1 MRLIL
6 SVLFCILPIIETA
19 GHAPLNFTYSEKV
32 YSEKFLG
39 EQAYLRNVSEIRIR
53 KKSHESVLSSIPSEI
68 EPQNPKILLISS
80 NIKSSF
86 FATGVEQGLAP
97 NTVMKLI
104 DIYKNLDVNFK
115 KDITPESK
123 LEVLLERPS
132 EHKNSREKILYT
144 SLTIHNKIINLYYY
158 KPQDGKEGYFDK
170 EGLSL
175 KNNTFFIKPLNGDY
189 RISSKFGNRKHPIRG
204 HTAFH
209 KGVDYATKF
218 GTPIY
223 ATADGIIDYIGNNG
237 GYGKY
242 IRIKHKDDYA
252 TCYAHISKFNN
263 NLKLGSKIKQ
273 GQIVAY
279 VGSTGNATGPH
290 LHYEVIHHSKH
301 IDPLLLERKI
311 EIKLSGHELTKFK
324 LFIDKMDKVINNRV
338 DTKI

>member
-1 MRLIL
+1 MKLIIF
-6 SVLFCILPIIETA
+6 VLFCILPIIETA
-19 GHAPLNFTYSEKV
+19 GHTPLNSF

-39 EQAYLRNVSEIRIR
+39 EYSAQAHLKNISTTSEIRIR
-53 KKSHESVLSSIPSEI
+53 KKSN
-68 EPQNPKILLISS
+68 EPVETYLTSAKILLISS

-97 NTVMKLI
+97 NTVMRLI

-123 LEVLLERPS
+123 LEVLLERSS
-132 EHKNSREKILYT
+132 EHKNSKEKILYT

-158 KPQDGKEGYFDK
+158 KSQDGKEGYFDK

-175 KNNTFFIKPLNGDY
+175 KNNTFFIKPLNGGY
-189 RISSKFGNRKHPIRG
+189 RISSKFGNRKHPIHG

-209 KGVDYATKF
+209 KGVDYATKI

-223 ATADGIIDYIGNNG
+223 ATADGTIDYIGNNG

-242 IRIKHKDDYA
+242 IRIKHKDDYT

-263 NLKLGSKIKQ
+263 NIKLGSKVKQ
-273 GQIVAY
+273 GQVVAY

-301 IDPLLLERKI
+301 IDPLILEHKI

-338 DTKI
+338 DAKT